1 MRLLILAATLAALA
15 AGPVM
20 AKDSTAGS
28 DKMKSCAASWN
39 AMSAAEK
46 KATTHNAYTSK
57 CMKGS
62 ATAPAAASTN
72 KSAMATPAA
81 ASTNKSA
88 MSASSAGKPAS
99 AKATMAPSANSPQ
112 GATARCKDG
121 SYSHAANH
129 TGACSNHGGVAN
141 WIK

>member
-1 MRLLILAATLAALA
+1 MRLLLIAAALAALA
-15 AGPVM
+15 ANPVL
-20 AKDSTAGS
+20 AKDSTTGS
-28 DKMKSCAASWN
+28 DKMKACAASWN

-62 ATAPAAASTN
+62 AATASN
-72 KSAMATPAA
+72 KTAMSTPAP

-88 MSASSAGKPAS
+88 MSANSAGKPAS
-99 AKATMAPSANSPQ
+99 ARTSKATTVSSANSPQ

-129 TGACSNHGGVAN
+129 TGACSDHGGVAN